1 MSTIKNLQVKTNL
14 NTSCDL
20 LLVGTQD
27 GVTKFPSMDC
37 VSTLSRKSISN
48 ALSGEKKIGSEK
60 KRVVIYNDNKV
71 KRIALYGFV
80 KNTDLDKVRA
90 LGADVTSYIIS
101 NKVKNA
107 AINLKSFSITDKNLQ
122 AFCEGLVMG
131 SYEFLD
137 YKPKAKGI
145 VLNKITL
152 VGDVDKKI
160 AQKGEVLGRG
170 VCYGRDLSNHPANVL
185 TPSYIAKDAVKIAKT
200 NAKMKSKVIDVSKFE
215 KLGLGSFYGVAMGA
229 HEPAKLILVEY
240 NGGKAKDKPI
250 ALVGKGLTFDSG
262 GISIKPSAKMDEMK
276 FDMCGS
282 AVVMGVLQA
291 VAELSPKLNIIFAI
305 GSTENMP
312 GGKAQRPGDIV
323 TAYNGKTIEV
333 LNTDAEGRLVLAD
346 VLAYVT
352 KNYKPKEILDFATL
366 TGAVLMAL
374 GDHASGLM
382 GNDSSLINKVKK
394 ASKKSGEKVWE
405 LPMWEEYSKDV
416 KSTIADL
423 RNLGRPPMAG
433 TIAGGVFLQ
442 EFVDNTPWC
451 HLDIAGTAWG
461 PKEPSYQPKNGATGV
476 GVRMVYEFLEDSI

>member
-1 MSTIKNLQVKTNL
+1 MSTIKNLQVKSNL
-14 NTSCDL
+14 NTGCDL

-27 GVTKFPSMDC
+27 GATKFPSMDG
-37 VSTLSRKSISN
+37 VSTLSKKSIKN

-60 KRVVIYNDNKV
+60 KRVIIYNDSKV

-80 KNTDLDKVRA
+80 KNTDLDQVRA

-101 NKVKNA
+101 NKIKHA
-107 AINLKSFSITDKNLQ
+107 AINLKSFSISDKNLQ

-137 YKPKAKGI
+137 YKPKAKGAI
-145 VLNKITL
+145 LNKITL
-152 VGDVDKKI
+152 IGDVDKKV

-240 NGGKAKDKPI
+240 KGGKAKDKPI

-352 KNYKPKEILDFATL
+352 KNYRPKEILDFATL

-394 ASKKSGEKVWE
+394 ASRKSGEKVWE
-405 LPMWEEYSKDV
+405 LPMWKEYSKDV